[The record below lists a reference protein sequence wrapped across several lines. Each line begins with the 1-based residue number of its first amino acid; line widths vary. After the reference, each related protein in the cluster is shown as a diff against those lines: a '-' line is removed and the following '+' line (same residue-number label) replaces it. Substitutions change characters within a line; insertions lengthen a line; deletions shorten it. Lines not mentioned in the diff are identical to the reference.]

1 VSRGNE
7 TSCAITAV
15 QENSQ
20 AWVVLKFGGTSVSS
34 AANWHNIA
42 GVVRDRIAASFR
54 PAIVHSALSG
64 VTDRLASLLAAA
76 MAGTHSGVLEQ
87 IDTRHRDL
95 AGSLDI
101 VPSPLFERFM
111 RELRQ
116 LADMIAHSREL
127 SDGTHARV
135 LAMGELLA
143 TTLGATFLNAQG
155 INTAWADAREVLRA
169 DTRPGAT
176 RKASLLSATCDFA
189 PDAGLQAHWR
199 SLSQVVITQGFIAA
213 NDAGETVLL
222 GRGGSDTSGAYFAA
236 KLNAARLEIWTDVP
250 GMFSAN
256 PRSVPT
262 ARLLRA
268 LHYDEAQEIAS
279 NGAKV
284 LHPRCVLPVRQYKI
298 PLHVYATQAP
308 GLEGTIV
315 SANVADSAAQ
325 LKAIAIKKGIT
336 LVSMESPGMWHQVGF
351 LADAFQIFKQEGL
364 SVDLVSTSETNVTVS
379 LDPTANTLDAAALE
393 RLTLALGELCRVEIL
408 GPCASLSLL
417 GHNIRGILHELGSAF
432 ELFQDQKIYLVTQ
445 AANDLN
451 FTFVIDESQGD
462 RLVQQLHERLIQGI
476 GSDKV
481 LGPTWQQLFSEEK
494 AAAPSVNWWEE
505 PQKRRRLIDIA
516 TRESAA
522 FVYDA
527 ATLGQ
532 AIAAVQRVRSVKR
545 WAYAM
550 KANWHPQILRQVY
563 AAGLTLE
570 CVSQGELEHAF
581 ASVPGLDPER
591 VLFTPNFAPRA
602 EYEFGFAKGA
612 RVTLDN
618 LHPLKMWPEVFRGR
632 EIFLRID
639 PGFGRGHHSHVR
651 TGGVHSKFGVPLS
664 EADELVALTKSAG
677 VRVTGL
683 HAHTGSG
690 IFDVAN
696 WTETGSLLADLAGRF
711 PHVTVVDLGG
721 GIGVPEQLGHG
732 EIDLGAL
739 DRGVAELVKDFP
751 RIEFW
756 MEPGRFLV
764 AKAGVLVA
772 VVTQLKGKRDV
783 QYVGIATGMNSLIRP
798 ALYGSHH
805 DIRNLT
811 RLDEPMTTQVNVVG
825 PICETADQLGIDR
838 WLPPTQEGDVL
849 LIATCGA
856 YGYAMGSNY
865 NLRPPAAEFMIEQ

>member
-1 VSRGNE
+1 VP
-7 TSCAITAV
+7 
-15 QENSQ
+15 ENNQ

-34 AANWHNIA
+34 VANWHNIA
-42 GVVRDRIAASFR
+42 GVVRDRIAASLK
-54 PAIVHSALSG
+54 PVIVHSALSG
-64 VTDRLASLLAAA
+64 ITDRLESLLTAAA
-76 MAGTHSGVLEQ
+76 SGTHAAVLDQ

-95 AGSLDI
+95 AKALSI
-101 VPSPLFERFM
+101 VPNADYERFM
-111 RELRQ
+111 LELRQ
-116 LADMIAHSREL
+116 LADLGNAAGKPG
-127 SDGTHARV
+127 DGLRARV
-135 LAMGELLA
+135 MAMGELLA
-143 TTLGATFLNAQG
+143 TTLGAAFLNAQG
-155 INTAWADAREVLRA
+155 IPTVWADARQVLRA
-169 DTRPGAT
+169 DARPGAT
-176 RKASLLSATCDFA
+176 LKSSLLSATCDFA
-189 PDAGLQAHWR
+189 PDADLQAGWR
-199 SLSQVVITQGFIAA
+199 ALDRVVITQGFIAA
-213 NDAGETVLL
+213 NEAGETVLL
-222 GRGGSDTSGAYFAA
+222 GRGGSDTSGSYFAA

-250 GMFSAN
+250 GLFSAN
-256 PRSVPT
+256 PRAVPT

-284 LHPRCVLPVRQYKI
+284 LHPRCVLPLRQYKI

-308 GLEGTIV
+308 GLEGTVV

-325 LKAIAIKKGIT
+325 VKAIAIKKGIT

-379 LDPTANTLDAAALE
+379 LDPTANTLDAAALD
-393 RLTLALGELCRVEIL
+393 RLTASLGELCRVEIL

-481 LGPTWQQLFSEEK
+481 LGPTWRQLFSEEK
-494 AAAPSVNWWEE
+494 GVAPSLNWWEE

-516 TRESAA
+516 VRESAA
-522 FVYDA
+522 FVYDM
-527 ATLGQ
+527 ATLDQ
-532 AIAAVQRVRSVKR
+532 AIAAVQRVRSVRR

-550 KANWHPQILRQVY
+550 KANWHPQLLRRIY

-570 CVSQGELEHAF
+570 CVSQGELDHAF
-581 ASVPGLDPER
+581 DSVPGIVPER

-602 EYEFGFAKGA
+602 EYEYGFARGV

-639 PGFGRGHHSHVR
+639 PGFGRGHHQHVR
-651 TGGVHSKFGVPLS
+651 TAGVNSKFGVPLS
-664 EADELVALTKSAG
+664 EADELVALTRSAG

-690 IFDVAN
+690 IFNVAN
-696 WTETGSLLADLAGRF
+696 WTETGALLADLATRF
-711 PHVTVVDLGG
+711 PHVAVVDLGG

-732 EIDLGAL
+732 EIDLGEL
-739 DRGVAELVKDFP
+739 DRGVAELAKRFP
-751 RIEFW
+751 HIEFW

-764 AKAGVLVA
+764 AKAGVLVT
-772 VVTQLKGKRDV
+772 VVTQLKSKGDIK
-783 QYVGIATGMNSLIRP
+783 YVGVATGMNSLIRP
-798 ALYGSHH
+798 ALYGAHH

-811 RLDEPMTTQVNVVG
+811 RLEDPMSHRVNVVG
-825 PICETADQLGIDR
+825 PICESADQLGADR
-838 WLPPTQEGDVL
+838 WLPDTQEGDVL

-856 YGYAMGSNY
+856 YGYAMASNY
-865 NLRPPAAEFMIEQ
+865 NRRPPATEFILEL

>member
-1 VSRGNE
+1 VPESD
-7 TSCAITAV
+7 
-15 QENSQ
+15 Q

-34 AANWHNIA
+34 AQNWRNIA
-42 GVVRDRIAASFR
+42 DVIRARMAAHLR
-54 PAIVHSALSG
+54 PVIVHSALSG
-64 VTDRLASLLAAA
+64 ITDRLESLLAAA
-76 MAGTHSGVLEQ
+76 VAGTHGGELER
-87 IDTRHRDL
+87 IDIQHRSL
-95 AGSLDI
+95 ARSLGI
-101 VPSPLFERFM
+101 EPSLLFEGFTA
-111 RELRQ
+111 ELRQ
-116 LADMIAHSREL
+116 MADTVAGRREV
-127 SDGTHARV
+127 SDGIRARIM
-135 LAMGELLA
+135 AMGELLA
-143 TTLGATFLNAQG
+143 TTLGATYLNAQG
-155 INTAWADAREVLRA
+155 IATAWADARQVLRA
-169 DTRPGAT
+169 DARPGAT
-176 RKASLLSATCDFA
+176 LKSSMLSATCNFA
-189 PDAGLQAHWR
+189 PDERLQAHWR
-199 SLSQVVITQGFIAA
+199 SLDRVMITQGFIAA
-213 NDAGETVLL
+213 DDAGNTVLL

-236 KLNAARLEIWTDVP
+236 KLSAARLEIWTDVP

-256 PRSVPT
+256 PRAVPT

-308 GLEGTIV
+308 GLEGTVI

-325 LKAIAIKKGIT
+325 VKAIAIKKGIT
-336 LVSMESPGMWHQVGF
+336 LVSMDSPGMWHQVGF

-379 LDPTANTLDAAALE
+379 LDPAANTLDSSALD
-393 RLTLALGELCRVEIL
+393 RLTASLGELCRVEIL

-462 RLVQQLHERLIQGI
+462 RLVQQLHERLIQSI

-494 AAAPSVNWWEE
+494 ASAQPVNWWQE
-505 PQKRRRLIDIA
+505 PRNRRRLIEIA

-522 FVYDA
+522 FVYSA
-527 ATLGQ
+527 AALDE
-532 AIAAVQRVRSVKR
+532 AVAAVRRVSSVKR

-550 KANWHPQILRQVY
+550 KANWHPQILRRMY

-570 CVSQGELEHAF
+570 CVSRGELEHAF
-581 ASVPGLDPER
+581 AVVPALDPER

-602 EYEFGFAKGA
+602 EYEYGFGRGV

-618 LHPLKMWPEVFRGR
+618 LYPLKMWPEIFRGK

-639 PGFGRGHHSHVR
+639 PGFGRGHHQHVR

-664 EADELVALTKSAG
+664 EADELVALTKSAS

-690 IFDVAN
+690 VFNIDN
-696 WTETGSLLADLAGRF
+696 WTETGALLAELAARF
-711 PHVTVVDLGG
+711 PHVRVVDLGG
-721 GIGVPEQLGHG
+721 GIGVPEQLGHA
-732 EIDLGAL
+732 EIDLSLL
-739 DRGVAELVKDFP
+739 DRGVAALAKDFP
-751 RIEFW
+751 HIEFW

-772 VVTQLKGKRDV
+772 LVTQLKGKGDV

-798 ALYGSHH
+798 ALYGAHH

-825 PICETADQLGIDR
+825 PICETADQLGSDR
-838 WLPPTQEGDVL
+838 WLPQTREGDVL
-849 LIATCGA
+849 LIANCGA
-856 YGYAMGSNY
+856 YGYAMASNY
-865 NLRPPAAEFMIEQ
+865 NLRPPAAEFMIDL